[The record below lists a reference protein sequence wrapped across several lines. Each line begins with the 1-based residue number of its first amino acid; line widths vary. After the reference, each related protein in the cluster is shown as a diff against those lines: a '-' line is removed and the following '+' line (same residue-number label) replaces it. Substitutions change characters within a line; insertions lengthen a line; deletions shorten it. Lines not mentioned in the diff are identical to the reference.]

1 MYFDPLMVFVT
12 PPPPHPPLANTG
24 RMVLVTPLPH
34 PPPANT
40 GRMVLVIPL
49 PTPHQLTEIFGSF
62 DGTPLYQLTQARLL
76 SLTQREEILG
86 ERTGW
91 FF

>member
-1 MYFDPLMVFVT
+1 MYFDPLMVLVT
-12 PPPPHPPLANTG
+12 PPPHPPLANTG

-49 PTPHQLTEIFGSF
+49 PTPHQLTQAGLSSLTQRKEILGVRTEIFGSF
-62 DGTPLYQLTQARLL
+62 DGTPLYQLTQA
-76 SLTQREEILG
+76 G
-86 ERTGW
+86 
-91 FF
+91 